1 MLVKM
6 KVDEFVDLL
15 ASDSP
20 APGGGTIAAIAGAH
34 SAGLGAMVCNLTI
47 DNPKYPDAQ
56 PFLPEVREK
65 LMQLKDQFL
74 VLADEDTEAFNRVMA
89 AFRLPKVTDEDKAA
103 RKAAIAEANIGAA
116 QVPMTTAKAAVQ
128 VLELLPEV
136 ITYGNV
142 NTLSDCGVATEC
154 AHVAGIGALMNVAIN
169 LPSIKDADKKQEL
182 EKMRD
187 DTKKGL
193 ETAYKNVVGV
203 LALKFDY

>member
-1 MLVKM
+1 M
-6 KVDEFVDLL
+6 
-15 ASDSP
+15 
-20 APGGGTIAAIAGAH
+20 AG
-34 SAGLGAMVCNLTI
+34 
-47 DNPKYPDAQ
+47 
-56 PFLPEVREK
+56 
-65 LMQLKDQFL
+65 
-74 VLADEDTEAFNRVMA
+74 
-89 AFRLPKVTDEDKAA
+89 FRLPKVTDEEKAA

-116 QVPMTTAKAAVQ
+116 QVPMTTAQAAVQ

-169 LPSIKDADKKQEL
+169 LPSIKDEEKKQEL

-187 DTKKGL
+187 DAKKGL